1 MECGIAQVVPVGDT
15 WSAECCIA
23 VSQLL
28 AERIITVHLV
38 ETLENGHTHAVDIKL
53 SMGEYIGGE
62 YNDHNSV
69 RSVNLS
75 FRKVKHDPHWAWLC
89 NREPYQ
95 RHANRARNP

>member
-23 VSQLL
+23 VRQLL
-28 AERIITVHLV
+28 ADRIITVHLV
-38 ETLENGHTHAVDIKL
+38 KTLENGHIHAVDIKL
-53 SMGEYIGGE
+53 SMGEYIKGGWGVWGE

-75 FRKVKHDPHWAWLC
+75 FRKVKHDPH
-89 NREPYQ
+89 
-95 RHANRARNP
+95 